1 MVQNSQLINRSV
13 VRYSNALYGIS
24 VDKSIQDKM
33 YEESNELLGC
43 FSKNSDFETYF

>member
-24 VDKSIQDKM
+24 VDKKIQNKM
-33 YEESNELLGC
+33 YEECKSLLRI
-43 FSKNSDFETYF
+43 FSENPKL